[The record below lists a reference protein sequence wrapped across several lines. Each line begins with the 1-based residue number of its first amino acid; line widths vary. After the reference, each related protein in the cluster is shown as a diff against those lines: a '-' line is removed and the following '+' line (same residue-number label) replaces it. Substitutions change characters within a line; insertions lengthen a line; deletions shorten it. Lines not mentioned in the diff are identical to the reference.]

1 MIPSIL
7 ANVNWGAFLLSATIA
22 LLVAGGLFTS
32 LLVIGSRLGPNN
44 QTHGFYDNLRK
55 SSLKKISRWQKEW
68 KVEWFDNLEMWLMI
82 VGDGLKPKY
91 DPFSFLVT
99 SVSLG
104 LFCFIYFLKVT
115 ASFILAGV
123 TGIVGCIFPIILIY
137 IRFLGVASD
146 TRKVFLPFVDGY
158 TQTYLDCN
166 RVVTLAFK
174 ELKEKDRCPE
184 EMKPVINYLN
194 LCIADSTVPFEKSM
208 NKFAEIL
215 NFGWAHDFAAIII
228 SGKTGEYKQ
237 IEGALNNLS
246 LSLWAAKS
254 VDLDRNATIKVVFA
268 LMTILTIFALG
279 LMQINMQLLPESKQI
294 YFATPEGINF
304 ITISIVI
311 LVISFIG
318 ALIWAKKGDRL

>member
-1 MIPSIL
+1 MIPSLL
-7 ANVNWGAFLLSATIA
+7 ANVNWGAFLLSVTVA
-22 LLVAGGLFTS
+22 LFVAGGLFT
-32 LLVIGSRLGPNN
+32 LLLFLGSRLGPNN
-44 QTHGFYDNLRK
+44 RTNGFYDNLRK
-55 SSLKKISRWQKEW
+55 SSLKNINRWQKEW

-82 VGDGLKPKY
+82 IGDGLKPKY

-99 SVSLG
+99 SVALG
-104 LFCFIYFLKVT
+104 VFCFIYFLKVT

-123 TGIVGCIFPIILIY
+123 TGIVGFIFPIIIIY
-137 IRFLGVASD
+137 ISFLSVASD

-158 TQTYLDCN
+158 TQTYLDYN

-174 ELKEKDRCPE
+174 ELGDRCPE
-184 EMKPVINYLN
+184 EMRSVVNYLN
-194 LCIADSTVPFEKSM
+194 LCIADSTEPFEKSM

-268 LMTILTIFALG
+268 LMTILAIFALG
-279 LMQINMQLLPESKQI
+279 LMQLNMSLLPESKQI

-311 LVISFIG
+311 LVVSFIG